1 MLSHLK
7 TSKMNGEDDVDDID
21 TSDNDFV
28 YADQIFLIIIPIMN
42 VLLILWIMN
51 DAAAESDLHQR
62 ALSGI
67 YKG

>member
-28 YADQIFLIIIPIMN
+28 YADQFFLIIIPIMN
-42 VLLILWIMN
+42 V
-51 DAAAESDLHQR
+51 DDTSD
-62 ALSGI
+62 
-67 YKG
+67 YE